1 MFQILKAL
9 NVIHIPHPEAT
20 VGHGFRHHVYEHFT
34 HTHTR
39 LYRSSSQCNTM
50 ELLYILHDKPGAAG
64 LNVLSSSPMNS

>member
-34 HTHTR
+34 HTHDYIVH
-39 LYRSSSQCNTM
+39 LLNAHTM
-50 ELLYILHDKPGAAG
+50 DLLYIFHDKPGAAG